1 MGFTLSPP
9 LSLHPFQIFQKAQ
22 NSTSQP
28 YTYVHTYIHTYL
40 CTIPITPMYFYFLS
54 NLSPSFS
61 LKLPMHAV
69 WAILT
74 FDFMMAYALPQIIF
88 RSFCTLSCWWR
99 RYVRFR
105 LLTKAPGQTDQAIW
119 RSLWW
124 TRALFCFERYD
135 RVCLI
140 DRRREGRERPQTE
153 EKIFF
158 SFFFLFFHRGGGV
171 FFRMHSI
178 DRDW

>member
-1 MGFTLSPP
+1 MASLSPLLCHFIRFKFFRKP
-9 LSLHPFQIFQKAQ
+9 KIQLASHIL
-22 NSTSQP
+22 TC
-28 YTYVHTYIHTYL
+28 IHTYL
-40 CTIPITPMYFYFLS
+40 PMYKYIQYLYHLCIFNFLS
-54 NLSPSFS
+54 NLSPSLS

-124 TRALFCFERYD
+124 TRALFCFESYD

-153 EKIFF
+153 EE
-158 SFFFLFFHRGGGV
+158 SFFFFLLSFFP
-171 FFRMHSI
+171 
-178 DRDW
+178 